1 MSTIGEVVKLN
12 REVCKGVNWITKE
25 RWEVSGDNY
34 GLPDFCFEKINE
46 PLTDAVSYSDV
57 LVFLIRQYNIKEY
70 LEIGISVLKNLFQ
83 IAHNTETNIFG
94 YDINEVNEDVCI
106 PRPWGFLKGNVLN
119 KDDWE
124 PLRKL
129 NKKHDLIFSD
139 ALHDNTG
146 LQAEWDFYLKDHL
159 ADNFI
164 IVWDDAWE
172 NPPPAPFGPVNYIKK
187 HFIPELEKK
196 YGKIYTKLVTVQEWV
211 RGVTHPIFI
220 VSNYELKSLNFL

>member
-1 MSTIGEVVKLN
+1 MSTIEEVVKLN
-12 REVCKGVNWITKE
+12 RDVCKGVNWITKE
-25 RWEVSGDNY
+25 RWEGSDDLY

-57 LVFLIRQYNIKEY
+57 LVFLIRQYNLKEY
-70 LEIGISVLKNLFQ
+70 LEIGVSVLKNLFQ
-83 IAHNTETNIFG
+83 IAHNTETNIYG
-94 YDINEVNEDVCI
+94 YDINEINEDVCI

-119 KDDWE
+119 KNDWE
-124 PLRKL
+124 LLRKL

-139 ALHDNTG
+139 ALHDNVG
-146 LQAEWDFYLKDHL
+146 LQAEWDFYIKDHL

-172 NPPPAPFGPVNYIKK
+172 PLANYINKN
-187 HFIPELEKK
+187 FIPELEKK

-211 RGVTHPIFI
+211 RDFRHPIFI